1 MQEELN
7 YGCAGITNAITANG
21 LAATPLVVAGNE
33 EQKRRYLGW
42 LTSEFS
48 FAAFAITEPGAGS
61 DVAAQSTT
69 YRRVYNE
76 FVINGTKHFISN
88 GSMAQWYVVFAT
100 RDRSLRHRGI
110 SCFVLPKDL
119 PGIRASRMGDK
130 LGQRAADTAEIVF
143 EDVKVPASA
152 LVGGEGDGFTI
163 AMQTF
168 DRSRPGIGSIA
179 VGIS

>member
-1 MQEELN
+1 M
-7 YGCAGITNAITANG
+7 
-21 LAATPLVVAGNE
+21 AGNE

-42 LTSEFS
+42 LSSEVS

-69 YRRVYNE
+69 YRRVGNE

-88 GSMAQWYVVFAT
+88 GSVAQWYVVFAT

-119 PGIRASRMGDK
+119 PGIWASRMGDK
-130 LGQRAADTAEIVF
+130 LEQRAADTAEIVF

-152 LVGGEGDGFTI
+152 LAGGEGDGFAI

-168 DRSRPGIGSIA
+168 DPSRPGIGSIA
-179 VGIS
+179 VGISQRALDESIKYAKYSSSQLR

>member
-1 MQEELN
+1 M
-7 YGCAGITNAITANG
+7 
-21 LAATPLVVAGNE
+21 AGNE
-33 EQKRRYLGW
+33 EQKRRYLAW

-48 FAAFAITEPGAGS
+48 FAAFAVTEPGAGS

-69 YRRVYNE
+69 YRRVGNE

-88 GSMAQWYVVFAT
+88 GSVAQWYVVFAT
-100 RDRSLRHRGI
+100 RERSLRHRGI

-119 PGIRASRMGDK
+119 PGIWAWRMGDK

-152 LVGGEGDGFTI
+152 RVM
-163 AMQTF
+163 AS
-168 DRSRPGIGSIA
+168 RSRCRPSIGA
-179 VGIS
+179 GPA